1 MKSKYPFQ
9 LTIII
14 VFAITAMAFFE
25 NRDPQKQCGK
35 IKGCCNKNCK
45 TPKQTTDNS
54 ENIFYNP
61 VNTLIAA
68 VYK

>member
-1 MKSKYPFQ
+1 MKSKYLIQ
-9 LTIII
+9 L
-14 VFAITAMAFFE
+14 AILVAAALAAMAFFQK
-25 NRDPQKQCGK
+25 NDSQKQCRK
-35 IKGCCNKNCK
+35 MDHCCHKNCK
-45 TPKQTTDNS
+45 STKQTTDNS